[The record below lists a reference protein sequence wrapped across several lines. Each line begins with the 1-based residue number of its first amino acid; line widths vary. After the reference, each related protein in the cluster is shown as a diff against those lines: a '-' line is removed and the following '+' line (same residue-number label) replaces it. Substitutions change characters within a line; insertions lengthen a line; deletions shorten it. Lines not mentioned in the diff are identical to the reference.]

1 MFAINFR
8 QVLPLILAALLIGC
22 IFPTGTFAQLD
33 KIEQAVLDAARVQE
47 TVEVII
53 RLQERPNREIVSA
66 VKAQFYPNI
75 EATSRQIRDKIRPFR
90 QQGQPLPLNVKG
102 EVRALHEALD
112 NETQQMRKEIY
123 TQIWNRVSAAQ
134 GRVREAIENAGG
146 TVYAQVAVTN
156 TVGAELPANVVAQ
169 IAGLAEVE
177 SIGLET
183 EGQPALAHSVA
194 AINAAS
200 FWNAGFDGGNYDVA
214 IVERGVDSDHP
225 DLRSVAS
232 GGLIKRNPNDESAHG
247 TQVAG
252 VAASTNTA
260 DKGVAFGL
268 DKILDASF
276 ERANWGD
283 AINAMEWAVSQASD
297 DAEVLNHSWTWKKD
311 GDYLMNAGDTDWSDM
326 GQDLDEFMD
335 DYDVVVVLA
344 AGNKGSSNFTLV
356 WPNDSYNAISV
367 ANVDDQGLT
376 NRNSHVIAA
385 SSSRGTTPLGR
396 KKPDLAAPG
405 QGIWTTN
412 LGGGTAHVNGTSFAA
427 PHVAGAILLLW
438 DHGMWHPALL
448 KALLINSAEDKGTA
462 GWDRAWGWGYIDL
475 DTTLDQ
481 YDHAM
486 IGSINAFSE
495 KWYSGTMNAGEKA
508 TIAWLKHRGQ
518 SLVDLDLFLY
528 APSDLQNSLDSS
540 EHTRD
545 NVEQV
550 QRPSGSGTVYLKVVC
565 WSNPGSQTFGLA
577 PPNSF
582 QSISA
587 PSAPAIASVVDEDN
601 QFALHR
607 NYPNPFNPETWI
619 PYQLASEA
627 NVVIRIY
634 NIDGQ
639 LVRMLNL
646 GKQPAGNYKTQN
658 KAAFWD
664 GRNNEGSTVASG
676 VYFYTLEADGK
687 TTATYKMVMRK

>member
-1 MFAINFR
+1 
-8 QVLPLILAALLIGC
+8 
-22 IFPTGTFAQLD
+22 
-33 KIEQAVLDAARVQE
+33 
-47 TVEVII
+47 
-53 RLQERPNREIVSA
+53 
-66 VKAQFYPNI
+66 
-75 EATSRQIRDKIRPFR
+75 
-90 QQGQPLPLNVKG
+90 
-102 EVRALHEALD
+102 
-112 NETQQMRKEIY
+112 MRKEIR

-134 GRVREAIENAGG
+134 GRVRAAIENVGG

-156 TVGAELPANVVAQ
+156 TIGAELPADVIVQ

-200 FWNAGFDGGNYDVA
+200 FWDAGFDGGNYDIA

-225 DLRSVAS
+225 DLRSVSS
-232 GGLIKRNPNDESAHG
+232 GDLIKRNSNDESAHG

-276 ERANWGD
+276 ERRNWGD
-283 AINAMEWAVSQASD
+283 AMNAMEWAVSQASD
-297 DAEVLNHSWTWKKD
+297 DAEVLNHSWRWKKD
-311 GDYLMNAGDTDWSDM
+311 DDYIMNAEDTDWSDM

-344 AGNKGSSNFTLV
+344 AGNEAEEQEGPDFTLV

-376 NRNSHVIAA
+376 NRNSHIIAA
-385 SSSRGTTPLGR
+385 DSSRGPTPLGR

-405 QGIWTTN
+405 QGIWTTD
-412 LGGGTAHVNGTSFAA
+412 LGGGTAHVSGTSFAA

-438 DHGMWHPALL
+438 DHGMWHPAQL
-448 KALLINSAEDKGTA
+448 KALLINSAEDKGPA

-486 IGSINAFSE
+486 IGSINAYGE

-528 APSDLQNSLDSS
+528 ASSDLQNPLDSS

-577 PPNSF
+577 PPNAF
-582 QSISA
+582 QSIPPPA
-587 PSAPAIASVVDEDN
+587 APAISPMVDEDN
-601 QFALHR
+601 QLALHR

-634 NIDGQ
+634 NVDGQ
-639 LVRMLNL
+639 LVRTLNL
-646 GKQPAGNYKTQN
+646 GEQPAGNYMAQS

>member
-1 MFAINFR
+1 MNGNFSD
-8 QVLPLILAALLIGC
+8 AMN
-22 IFPTGTFAQLD
+22 
-33 KIEQAVLDAARVQE
+33 AV
-47 TVEVII
+47 
-53 RLQERPNREIVSA
+53 
-66 VKAQFYPNI
+66 
-75 EATSRQIRDKIRPFR
+75 
-90 QQGQPLPLNVKG
+90 
-102 EVRALHEALD
+102 
-112 NETQQMRKEIY
+112 
-123 TQIWNRVSAAQ
+123 
-134 GRVREAIENAGG
+134 
-146 TVYAQVAVTN
+146 
-156 TVGAELPANVVAQ
+156 
-169 IAGLAEVE
+169 
-177 SIGLET
+177 
-183 EGQPALAHSVA
+183 
-194 AINAAS
+194 
-200 FWNAGFDGGNYDVA
+200 
-214 IVERGVDSDHP
+214 
-225 DLRSVAS
+225 
-232 GGLIKRNPNDESAHG
+232 
-247 TQVAG
+247 
-252 VAASTNTA
+252 
-260 DKGVAFGL
+260 
-268 DKILDASF
+268 
-276 ERANWGD
+276 
-283 AINAMEWAVSQASD
+283 EWTVSQASD
-297 DAEVLNHSWTWKKD
+297 DAEVLNHSWRWKKD

-344 AGNKGSSNFTLV
+344 AGNEGSSNFTLV

-412 LGGGTAHVNGTSFAA
+412 LGGGFISKSGTSLAA

-448 KALLINSAEDKGTA
+448 KALLINSAEDKGPA
-462 GWDRAWGWGYIDL
+462 GWDKAWGWGYIDL
-475 DTTLDQ
+475 GEALDQ
-481 YDHAM
+481 YDYTM
-486 IGSINAFSE
+486 VGSINAFSE
-495 KWYSGTMNAGEKA
+495 KWYSGTMNAGEKV
-508 TIAWLKHRGQ
+508 TISWRKHTGQ

-528 APSDLQNSLDSS
+528 AQSDLQNPLDTS

-550 QRPSGSGTVYLKVVC
+550 QRSSGSGTVYLKVVC

-587 PSAPAIASVVDEDN
+587 PSAPAIASVVDEDK

-619 PYQLASEA
+619 PYQLTSEA
-627 NVVIRIY
+627 DVVIRIY
-634 NIDGQ
+634 NVDGQ
-639 LVRMLNL
+639 LVRTLNL
-646 GKQPAGNYKTQN
+646 GEQPAGNYMAQD

-664 GRNNEGSTVASG
+664 GRNTEGSTVTSG